1 MGSCACTEKSAPDNV
16 TAAATSSDIRGR
28 AFSAILILHPFIA
41 SSPVR
46 QNEPTHRAFEAD
58 DTSDLVSARK
68 PRCERDARWDRA
80 RCREGPRTEWAPH
93 NRTVYFALCPAC
105 SAFMGGGGMRSCLSW
120 AGRRPDPQHDEYRA
134 SPYHPVMR
142 ARCRRRRAPRSCR
155 QLFGDT
161 RGEQLTI

>member
-1 MGSCACTEKSAPDNV
+1 SCWALSGHAPGGARPPVSDTQKPILMGSCACTEKSAPDNV

-58 DTSDLVSARK
+58 DTSDLVGARK

-93 NRTVYFALCPAC
+93 NRTVYFAFSPAC
-105 SAFMGGGGMRSCLSW
+105 SAFMGGAACDR
-120 AGRRPDPQHDEYRA
+120 
-134 SPYHPVMR
+134 V
-142 ARCRRRRAPRSCR
+142 
-155 QLFGDT
+155 
-161 RGEQLTI
+161 

>member
-1 MGSCACTEKSAPDNV
+1 
-16 TAAATSSDIRGR
+16 TSSDIRGR

-93 NRTVYFALCPAC
+93 NRTVYFAFSPAC
-105 SAFMGGGGMRSCLSW
+105 SAFVGGGRHAIVFEL
-120 AGRRPDPQHDEYRA
+120 GRPTSRPATRRVPGIPVPSSYA
-134 SPYHPVMR
+134 SPLPTTPGAKIVQ
-142 ARCRRRRAPRSCR
+142 ATVRRH
-155 QLFGDT
+155 T
-161 RGEQLTI
+161 RGTAHNSDSGKGARI